1 MIQSLVISI
10 LLMTSLF
17 AVAADKMEVRISELS
32 TVRVGDPIRLGTIST
47 GLEKDSYLYKKI
59 YDTVVY
65 EPINTEETQS
75 FTSQSLAIILR
86 NKLSMQDLQQVS
98 FSIPESFSLK
108 AKRNYVYPQDIKR
121 SIILAAE
128 ASCKPC
134 DVTIDDLKIPDT
146 STRNEIL
153 GVDLDTTS
161 IKGAGGFLLPL
172 NLQTSQ
178 GKGSVWVT
186 GQLTIYK
193 MAPVSKRLIQMN
205 EKFTAEDFEMKRV
218 NINFMRDGIP
228 AEKDLI
234 GKMAVHPI
242 SYGQTIFFADLKNE
256 LAAKRG
262 EIVKLLLGDK
272 EFEVSTQGIAE
283 EQGSIGDIIKVKV
296 NDTQKLMSGVLID
309 KAVVRVQ

>member
-1 MIQSLVISI
+1 VTKIFLVLF

-17 AVAADKMEVRISELS
+17 AKADKLEVRVSELS
-32 TVRVGDPIRLGTIST
+32 TVRVGDPIRLGVIST
-47 GLEKDSYLYKKI
+47 GLDKDSYLYKKI

-65 EPINTEETQS
+65 EPISTEETQS
-75 FTSQSLAIILR
+75 FSSESLAVILR

-134 DVTIDDLKIPDT
+134 EVSLDDLKIPDT
-146 STRNEIL
+146 ATRNEIL

-186 GQLTIYK
+186 GRLTIFK
-193 MAPVSKRLIQMN
+193 MAPVAKRLIQMN
-205 EKFTAEDFEMKRV
+205 ERFAADDFEMKRV

-272 EFEVSTQGIAE
+272 EFEVSTQGVAE
-283 EQGSIGDIIKVKV
+283 EQGAIGDIIKVKV